1 MRIPITF
8 DYRNRGAKLAKNDL
22 RALGKSFL
30 KATVGIT
37 SASVALERYVALLK
51 ASVEAAAADDKSQRI
66 LNRTLANSG
75 WGAATQQVNDYI
87 AKTEKATG
95 IADDQLRPAFSKLFL
110 VTKDA
115 TAAQQLL
122 TKSFD
127 YAAGTGK
134 DLDTVVTALQKALA
148 GQRKGLTQL
157 GTGLDA
163 TFLKTASLTD
173 IIDALD
179 QRFVG
184 QSAAAVASYAGQIGL
199 IQNAVDRAKEALGY
213 TFIDALGKAS
223 TSTNELADSIVNVG
237 KALGYISAAAVG
249 PLVELV
255 NILTFKGSKMVFD
268 PRRGKKNNAYT
279 SNPQLKGLYKSDKTQ
294 NTELLKTLKKIQ
306 DQQNK
311 AANMAAAKSRAAAAQ
326 QAKKLELQ
334 KAANQLA
341 MQFDLERIG
350 IAAALARTQDESTKN
365 RLEALMK
372 LNSLQYQENSSLSE
386 MQALIDQI
394 NALMA
399 KLLAAQQ
406 TAITQQQMWTST
418 VTATA
423 SEYQRLLSMA
433 NQAAIASLRQGITA
447 GLTPAAAAAGARY
460 AGQGQLWYDQSIL
473 SKGQELLTNAVA
485 TASLAQGQAAGLS
498 LADSLAG
505 ARYAAQGAN
514 QYAQSQ
520 QAAVTINVGGSIISE
535 NDLRQVVANAIN
547 EGARSGQSLSRI
559 LDRL

>member
-37 SASVALERYVALLK
+37 SASVALDRYVALLK
-51 ASVEAAAADDKSQRI
+51 ASVQAAAADDKSQRI

-87 AKTEKATG
+87 AQTEKATG

-255 NILTFKGSKMVFD
+255 NILSGKGSSIVFD

-279 SNPQLKGLYKSDKTQ
+279 SNPQLKGLYKSDKAQ

-311 AANMAAAKSRAAAAQ
+311 AANLAAAKARAAAAQ
-326 QAKKLELQ
+326 KAKQAELD
-334 KAANQLA
+334 KAANELA
-341 MQFDLERIG
+341 KQFDIERIG
-350 IAAALARTQDESTKN
+350 LAAALGKVQDESTKSRIQGLLN
-365 RLEALMK
+365 LNDLQYVQNDSLSAMDDLLKKINDSLKKMGEQASAAATETEK
-372 LNSLQYQENSSLSE
+372 LAKTSLQKAIDDAKAYAERLDSIRKAADAASAAVAATLTANYNGGMGRDPFYNTPTSNAASLS
-386 MQALIDQI
+386 
-394 NALMA
+394 N
-399 KLLAAQQ
+399 
-406 TAITQQQMWTST
+406 ITQAQ
-418 VTATA
+418 
-423 SEYQRLLSMA
+423 
-433 NQAAIASLRQGITA
+433 
-447 GLTPAAAAAGARY
+447 AAAA
-460 AGQGQLWYDQSIL
+460 
-473 SKGQELLTNAVA
+473 LTNMFPEADRASMGSGNYGSYGTQVTNNITVNALSTLDVEEAIANAVN
-485 TASLAQGQAAGLS
+485 SGSRAGLS
-498 LADSLAG
+498 
-505 ARYAAQGAN
+505 
-514 QYAQSQ
+514 YAQ
-520 QAAVTINVGGSIISE
+520 VF
-535 NDLRQVVANAIN
+535 
-547 EGARSGQSLSRI
+547 SR
-559 LDRL
+559 L